1 MQSMKKQIDPGE
13 ELRKKLFDI
22 EVSLHLT
29 QEDKEEISVRLVIL
43 NKLYADLVYNINLL
57 QSGTV
62 TSAFNNSRKTLE
74 DLKKTREE
82 IQKILNLQIKLENKM
97 NRLVVDHDYYNSQ
110 YEIFSAFEDKNKVL
124 KMEDYAKR
132 KKDPE
137 RKD

>member
-1 MQSMKKQIDPGE
+1 MKKQIDPGE

-29 QEDKEEISVRLVIL
+29 QEDMEEISVRLVIL
-43 NKLYADLVYNINLL
+43 NKLHADLVYNINLL

>member
-29 QEDKEEISVRLVIL
+29 QEDMEEISVRLVIL
-43 NKLYADLVYNINLL
+43 NKLHADLVYNINLL